1 MKNLVCKICT
11 VKLVEAA
18 YARAWWFR
26 LVREPLRAA
35 MLLLGRLYGVDTGAY
50 DVKSPACRACPRL
63 VKLELKE
70 RSRLFR
76 LANALVNPYFDRL
89 IERLI
94 TERDLAAARDY
105 AARAVRG
112 EQEGHAA
119 DAARPIIK

>member
-18 YARAWWFR
+18 YARAWWLR
-26 LVREPLRAA
+26 VVREPLRAA
-35 MLLLGRLYGVDTGAY
+35 MLLLGKIYGVDASSY

-94 TERDLAAARDY
+94 TARELAAAQDH
-105 AARAVRG
+105 AAKAVRG
-112 EQEGHAA
+112 ELKKGRKGAGN
-119 DAARPIIK
+119 